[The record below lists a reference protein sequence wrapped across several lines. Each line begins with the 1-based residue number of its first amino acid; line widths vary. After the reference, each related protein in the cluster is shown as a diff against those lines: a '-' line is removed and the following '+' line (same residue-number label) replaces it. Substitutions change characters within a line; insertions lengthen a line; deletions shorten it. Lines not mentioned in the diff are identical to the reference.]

1 MKNDIQTPFTDEVL
15 LEDLPAERPYSEI
28 SSKYDAIL
36 SECMREYREAN
47 VARRGLGGKIADLTV
62 SLARN
67 LKDGFENVAK
77 WVDSVIPEFNFTTGV
92 PNYAYSTRA
101 VGDGR
106 SDEVPTKLAFEKQ
119 GDGCSL
125 MLDMEV
131 ASSGANLK
139 VRLVDESGHDILPF
153 FLSVRD
159 ETGTLLLQNREFRT
173 GAANLKGIERGRYDL
188 SAVAGSRT
196 CEFSLAV
203 E

>member
-1 MKNDIQTPFTDEVL
+1 MKNNIQTPFTDAVL

-28 SSKYDAIL
+28 SGKYVEVL

-47 VARRGLGGKIADLTV
+47 AARQGLGGKIADLTI

-67 LKDGFENVAK
+67 LKDGFGNIAK
-77 WVDSVIPEFNFTTGV
+77 WVDSVIPEFDFVGV
-92 PNYAYSTRA
+92 PNYMYSTRA
-101 VGDGR
+101 VGNGGA
-106 SDEVPTKLAFEKQ
+106 PMKLAFEKQ
-119 GDGCSL
+119 GDGCSM

-131 ASSGANLK
+131 SSMGANLK
-139 VRLVDESGHDILPF
+139 IKLLDENGHDILPF

-159 ETGTLLLQNREFRT
+159 ENGTILLQNREFRA
-173 GAANLKGIERGRYDL
+173 GAAIIKGVERGRYDI

-196 CEFSLAV
+196 CEFTVAV

>member
-1 MKNDIQTPFTDEVL
+1 MKNNIQTPFTDAVL

-28 SSKYDAIL
+28 SGKYVEVL

-47 VARRGLGGKIADLTV
+47 IASQRFGGKIVDLTV

-67 LKDGFENVAK
+67 LKDGFGNFAK
-77 WVDSVIPEFNFTTGV
+77 WVDSVIPGFDIAGI

-106 SDEVPTKLAFEKQ
+106 SGEAPTKLAFEKQ
-119 GDGCSL
+119 GDGCSM
-125 MLDMEV
+125 MLDMEI
-131 ASSGANLK
+131 SPSGANLK
-139 VRLVDESGHDILPF
+139 IKLLDDIGHDVLPF
-153 FLSVRD
+153 FLSLRD
-159 ETGTLLLQNREFRT
+159 ETGAILLQNREFRA
-173 GAANLKGIERGRYDL
+173 GAAVIKGVERGRYEI

-196 CEFSLAV
+196 CEFTVAV

>member
-1 MKNDIQTPFTDEVL
+1 MKNNIQTPFTDAVL

-28 SSKYDAIL
+28 SGKYVEVL

-47 VARRGLGGKIADLTV
+47 AARQGLGGKIADLTV

-67 LKDGFENVAK
+67 LKDGFGNIAK
-77 WVDSVIPEFNFTTGV
+77 WVDSVIPEYDIVGV
-92 PNYAYSTRA
+92 PNYMYSTRA
-101 VGDGR
+101 VGNGGA
-106 SDEVPTKLAFEKQ
+106 PMKLAFEKQ
-119 GDGCSL
+119 GDGCSM

-131 ASSGANLK
+131 SSMGANLK
-139 VRLVDESGHDILPF
+139 VKLLDENGHDILPF

-159 ETGTLLLQNREFRT
+159 ENGTILLQNREFRA
-173 GAANLKGIERGRYDL
+173 GAAIIKGVERGRYDI

-196 CEFSLAV
+196 CEFTVAV

>member
-1 MKNDIQTPFTDEVL
+1 MNKNIQTPFTDEVL
-15 LEDLPAERPYSEI
+15 LEDLPAERSYSEI
-28 SSKYDAIL
+28 SGKYAELL

-47 VARRGLGGKIADLTV
+47 AARRGLGGKIADLTI

-77 WVDSVIPEFNFTTGV
+77 WVDSVIPEFDFTGV
-92 PNYAYSTRA
+92 PNYTYSTRA

-106 SDEVPTKLAFEKQ
+106 SDEAPTKLAFEKQ
-119 GDGCSL
+119 GNGCSM

-131 ASSGANLK
+131 TPSGANLK
-139 VRLVDESGHDILPF
+139 VKLLDENGHDILPF
-153 FLSVRD
+153 SLSVRD

-173 GAANLKGIERGRYDL
+173 GAANIKGIERGRYDL

-196 CEFSLAV
+196 CEFTVAV

>member
-1 MKNDIQTPFTDEVL
+1 
-15 LEDLPAERPYSEI
+15 
-28 SSKYDAIL
+28 
-36 SECMREYREAN
+36 
-47 VARRGLGGKIADLTV
+47 
-62 SLARN
+62 
-67 LKDGFENVAK
+67 
-77 WVDSVIPEFNFTTGV
+77 
-92 PNYAYSTRA
+92 
-101 VGDGR
+101 
-106 SDEVPTKLAFEKQ
+106 
-119 GDGCSL
+119 

>member
-15 LEDLPAERPYSEI
+15 LEDLPAERPYAEI
-28 SSKYDAIL
+28 SGKYDAIL
-36 SECMREYREAN
+36 SECMREYRAAN
-47 VARRGLGGKIADLTV
+47 AVRRGLGGKIADLTV
-62 SLARN
+62 SLTRN
-67 LKDGFENVAK
+67 LKDGFENIAK
-77 WVDSVIPEFNFTTGV
+77 WVDSVIPEFDFTGV